1 MEYAEDKIK
10 DVNDVRYISIR
21 HEEKGVKLYWSLNE
35 VTKKIT
41 LVSKDK
47 VVKEDVLM
55 ELVTPLKYI
64 LKPEVEDTSPAPS
77 NLESSNNSNNLNTV
91 DEDEIIK

>member
-10 DVNDVRYISIR
+10 DVNDIFQLDMKKKYA
-21 HEEKGVKLYWSLNE
+21 KLYLSNE

-55 ELVTPLKYI
+55 ELHL
-64 LKPEVEDTSPAPS
+64 
-77 NLESSNNSNNLNTV
+77 
-91 DEDEIIK
+91 